1 MNFVFE
7 GVTLRNIN
15 HFPASVTA
23 QVTTRVRN
31 KKKKKAGDFAMLP
44 EEICIYQA

>member
-23 QVTTRVRN
+23 QVTTRVGN
-31 KKKKKAGDFAMLP
+31 KKKKSW
-44 EEICIYQA
+44 